1 MHDADPAHIRGRRKA
16 RQVIRWRRRMWVHW
30 FFKVCALVSISQK
43 LDSYFLATLLKWQ
56 LACRVGS
63 SFSPFRTVSQ
73 RLTDKTI
80 QSLLLKRF
88 ALAAGTYALVLVL
101 LWLAIYSGYYSAS
114 LSSAVTGTVLVVL
127 SQAVLLGLFLS
138 GRNLRFTD
146 PSLTEVQ
153 VFLGIGWDTWL
164 LSHLDMA
171 RGTFLVFYVLTLL
184 FGLFHLSRRAFV
196 RCAVLVFFS
205 FAGVNLWEGY
215 HFALADPGLAALQ
228 TCVLFIVLVW
238 LCLYASYVQASRQR
252 MRQRRFALQAH
263 QDTLRGMMRQ
273 LEDLVATDELT
284 GLYNRRHFLRLASRE
299 LHAMGVDQAH
309 GLALIDLD
317 HFKRINDLHGHAAG
331 DQVLQAFAAVA
342 SACLRDGD
350 VLARYGGEEFVVLLP
365 DCDPERLT
373 SCCERLRIAFMDV
386 QLVGLNVHDLSL
398 SAGMTLLE
406 LGDNLDDALQ
416 RADQALYRAKR
427 DGRNRCAAAW
437 ENADA

>member
-1 MHDADPAHIRGRRKA
+1 M
-16 RQVIRWRRRMWVHW
+16 
-30 FFKVCALVSISQK
+30 
-43 LDSYFLATLLKWQ
+43 
-56 LACRVGS
+56 
-63 SFSPFRTVSQ
+63 VSQ
-73 RLTDKTI
+73 RLTHKAI
-80 QSLLLKRF
+80 QHLLLKRF
-88 ALAAGTYALVLVL
+88 VLAAGTYALAL
-101 LWLAIYSGYYSAS
+101 LLFWLGVFGGYYAGSV
-114 LSSAVTGTVLVVL
+114 SSALLGTVLVIL
-127 SQAVLLGLFLS
+127 SQSVLLGLFLS
-138 GRNLRFTD
+138 DRNLRFAD

-153 VFLGIGWDTWL
+153 VLLGIGWQTWL
-164 LSHLDMA
+164 LAQFDMA
-171 RGTFLVFYVLTLL
+171 RGAFLVFYVLILL

-196 RCAVLVFFS
+196 RCAALMFFG
-205 FAGVNLWEGY
+205 FCGVNLWQGY
-215 HFALADPGLAALQ
+215 HFKLADPGLAALQ
-228 TCVLFIVLVW
+228 VCVLFIVLLW

-299 LHAMGVDQAH
+299 LHAMSTDQAH

-317 HFKRINDLHGHAAG
+317 HFKRINDMHGHAAG

-342 SACLRDGD
+342 IACLRDGD

-386 QLVGLNVHDLSL
+386 QLIGLNVRDLSL
-398 SAGMTLLE
+398 SAGMTLLV
-406 LGDNLDDALQ
+406 LGDDLDAALQ